1 MACWLGML
9 WGERDMDMFLMR
21 HGKAGSRTPSPA
33 DSSRSLT
40 TAGIREVEKTAA
52 GLRRAGIAFTY
63 VASSPLTRAVQTAKI
78 VAAAAGATPVDR
90 GIARSG
96 RKKGAGSARP
106 PAVHRWDELKPEADA
121 GAALGR
127 IAGLPFDSSVLLVG
141 HEPSMTTIL
150 GLLVSG
156 GGGGG
161 GGSPRAAPLSINLK
175 KGGMARLRILSTVPD
190 VRGELRWL
198 ATPRQIGCL
207 G

>member
-1 MACWLGML
+1 
-9 WGERDMDMFLMR
+9 MR
-21 HGKAGSRTPSPA
+21 HGKAGRCTPSPA
-33 DSSRSLT
+33 DSSRALT
-40 TAGIREVEKTAA
+40 AAGAREVKKTAA
-52 GLRRAGIAFTY
+52 GLRRAGIAFAY
-63 VASSPLTRAVQTAKI
+63 VASSPLTRAMQTAKI
-78 VAAAAGATPVDR
+78 VAAAAGGPARAR
-90 GIARSG
+90 GGSPGGG

-161 GGSPRAAPLSINLK
+161 PPRAAPLSINLK
-175 KGGMARLRILSTVPD
+175 KGGIARLRILSTVPD
-190 VRGELRWL
+190 VRGEMRWL